1 MVPSR
6 FRTVTVIESA
16 SIIASTIIGV
26 GVLALPRL
34 AVEGGNTGAP
44 FVTVLGILVAY
55 IGLWLIT
62 KLGMRFPNQSIIEY
76 SERILGKWPARF
88 GSTLIIL
95 FFALLT
101 ALAAREFGKVV
112 VSAVMPRT
120 PVDVTTIVMLL
131 LAAISSRSN
140 MSTFA
145 YAHLFYLPFVMAP
158 GLLIV
163 IFSTKNAN
171 AYNLLPILGNSPNW
185 FEITMGVLTVSALF
199 QGSFIM
205 SFVIPAMRSPHMAMT
220 ASFWGVVI
228 SGGLYLSIVVAALAV
243 FGAEEIKMLMWPTL
257 DLAKTTMIPGEVL
270 ERLDAAFL
278 AVWVT
283 AVYTTLYSTYALT
296 ARAIKDLF
304 RLRDHKMLSLYI
316 LPFVY
321 LIAML
326 PPNIIQL
333 YRVIELVGRVGL
345 FVTVAYPLLLLI
357 VAVARKQR
365 DDNHVQS

>member
-1 MVPSR
+1 MIQSR
-6 FRTVTVIESA
+6 FRTITVIESA
-16 SIIASTIIGV
+16 SIIASTIVGV
-26 GVLALPRL
+26 GVLAIPRF
-34 AVEGGNTGAP
+34 AVEAGNTGAP
-44 FVTVLGILVAY
+44 FVTLLGIIGAY

-76 SERILGKWPARF
+76 SEQILGKWPARF
-88 GSTLIIL
+88 GSILIVL
-95 FFALLT
+95 FFAILT
-101 ALAAREFGKVV
+101 ALAAREFGMVV
-112 VSAVMPRT
+112 VSAVLPRT

-131 LAAISSRSN
+131 LAAISSRAN

-163 IFSTKNAN
+163 IFSTKNATFL
-171 AYNLLPILGNSPNW
+171 NLQPIFGNGTSLS
-185 FEITMGVLTVSALF
+185 EMTMGVLTVSALF

-205 SFVIPAMRSPHMAMT
+205 SFVIPAMRSPHKAMT
-220 ASFWGVVI
+220 ASFWGLAI
-228 SGGLYLSIVVAALAV
+228 SSGLYLSIVIATLAV
-243 FGAEEIKMLMWPTL
+243 FGSEEIKMLMWPTL
-257 DLAKTTMIPGEVL
+257 ELAKTTLLPGEIL

-304 RLRDHKMLSLYI
+304 QLHDHKMLSFYI
-316 LPFVY
+316 LPFVF

-326 PPNIIQL
+326 PPNIIEL
-333 YRVIELVGRVGL
+333 YRVIEIVGRMGL
-345 FVTVAYPLLLLI
+345 LVTFAYPLLLLI
-357 VAVARKQR
+357 AAIARKQK
-365 DDNHVQS
+365 DDDRVTS